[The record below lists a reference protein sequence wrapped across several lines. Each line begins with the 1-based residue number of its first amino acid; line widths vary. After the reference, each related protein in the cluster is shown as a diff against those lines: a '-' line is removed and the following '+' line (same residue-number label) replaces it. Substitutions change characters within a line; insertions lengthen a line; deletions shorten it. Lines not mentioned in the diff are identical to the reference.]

1 MADQIVSAS
10 EAVTP
15 TLNVEQIANKI
26 ILARAEIV
34 EREAEERDLALAAV
48 SGDETAVTRI
58 AEIRATIR
66 QVEADIS
73 LLQNARF
80 VAERNEAL
88 ADAEKMQAY
97 RDRHFGIAK
106 ERAAA
111 IVNLATVIDG
121 LVDDLKTRI
130 TNLNQIE
137 KEIWR
142 ELREAGSPPE
152 GHIVG
157 RIDLGQFS
165 VDNLSRFTKGVDR
178 FRPGR
183 PVSAI
188 ARGAWGYLLPDNE
201 GER

>member
-1 MADQIVSAS
+1 MAEQI
-10 EAVTP
+10 VTP
-15 TLNVEQIANKI
+15 TLIVEQIANRI
-26 ILARAEIV
+26 ILARAEIT

-48 SGDETAVTRI
+48 SGDAAAVARI

-66 QVEADIS
+66 QIEADVS
-73 LLQNARF
+73 LLENARF

-88 ADAEKMQAY
+88 ADAEKLQAY
-97 RDRHFGIAK
+97 RDRHFGIAQ

-111 IVNLATVIDG
+111 IVNLATMIDG

-130 TNLNQIE
+130 ANMNQIE

-152 GHIVG
+152 SHVVG
-157 RIDLGQFS
+157 RISLGQFAI
-165 VDNLSRFTKGVDR
+165 DNLSRFTSGTDK
-178 FRPGR
+178 FRQGR
-183 PVSAI
+183 AVSAV
-188 ARGAWGYLLPDNE
+188 ARGAWGYLLADDE